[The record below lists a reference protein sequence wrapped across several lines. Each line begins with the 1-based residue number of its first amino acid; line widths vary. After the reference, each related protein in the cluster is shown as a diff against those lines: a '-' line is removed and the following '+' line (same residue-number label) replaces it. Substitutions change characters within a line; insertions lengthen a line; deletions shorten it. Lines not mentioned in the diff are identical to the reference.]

1 MEVTMQMKNALLSVA
16 ALIFLGTAPGMA
28 AGPVLG
34 RITYISPDGHRLILD
49 GQKEYTLASSVD
61 TRAIG
66 VAEFVRLTL
75 GANNEVTQVAPGPAD
90 QAAYWAP
97 RPGQS

>member
-1 MEVTMQMKNALLSVA
+1 MQMKNALLSVA
-16 ALIFLGTAPGMA
+16 ALIVLGTAPVVA

-34 RITYISPDGHRLILD
+34 RISYIYPDGHHLILD
-49 GQKEYTLASSVD
+49 GQKEYTLAPGVSVQSH
-61 TRAIG
+61 G

-75 GANNEVTQVAPGPAD
+75 ADNNQVTAISPGPAD

-97 RPGQS
+97 RGSQS

>member
-1 MEVTMQMKNALLSVA
+1 MQMKNAILSAA
-16 ALIFLGTAPGMA
+16 ALVLLGAAPTLA

-34 RITYISPDGHRLILD
+34 RISYIAPDGHHLILD
-49 GQKEYTLASSVD
+49 GQKEYTVAPGVD
-61 TRAIG
+61 MTHHG

-75 GANNEVTQVAPGPAD
+75 GADNRVTAISPGPAD

-97 RPGQS
+97 RAGQS